1 MKIKL
6 AATCFVIGTLVAP
19 FAVHAAESSTDTDR
33 THPKTFVKDSV
44 ITAKVKA
51 RLAKEKIGSLARIR
65 VDTHGKGAVVLSGK
79 ARTQEEADKAV
90 SIARETEGVTSV
102 TSKIRI
108 KKDD

>member
-51 RLAKEKIGSLARIR
+51 RLAEEKVSSLAHIR

-79 ARTQEEADKAV
+79 AKTREEADKAV

>member
-1 MKIKL
+1 MRTRL
-6 AATCFVIGTLVAP
+6 AATCFVIGTLLAP
-19 FAVHAAESSTDTDR
+19 FAVHAADTSTDTDR

-51 RLAKEKIGSLARIR
+51 KLAEEKVSSLARIK

-79 ARTQEEADKAV
+79 ARTKEEADRAV
-90 SIARETEGVTSV
+90 AIARETEGVTSIE
-102 TSKIRI
+102 SKIRI